1 MTKQFFMFPAAGGM
15 VLIAVLASGC
25 AKAQA
30 ARTTP
35 DGPPLDMPVS
45 PPRDVETAGGEAPPP
60 MPLPQEPARN
70 TPARPRT
77 TPARTEPRVDPP
89 KTEPPKSEPP
99 PAPAPAPAPPQP
111 PPAEEKPP
119 STLQTKPPGE
129 EGDVERGIRVTLNR
143 ASSDLNRVDYRTLNT
158 DARSQYD
165 SAKLFIRQAED
176 AVRKKNLEF
185 AKAMADKAGALA
197 AQLAGR

>member
-1 MTKQFFMFPAAGGM
+1 MTKQFLIGAAVGGM
-15 VLIAVLASGC
+15 ALAVVLASGC

-35 DGPPLDMPVS
+35 DGPPLEMPAS
-45 PPRDVETAGGEAPPP
+45 PPRDVETTETEAPPP

-70 TPARPRT
+70 APPRTRT
-77 TPARTEPRVDPP
+77 TPAPTPGETRPQPARP
-89 KTEPPKSEPP
+89 EPPKPEPAPP
-99 PAPAPAPAPPQP
+99 PAPPT
-111 PPAEEKPP
+111 PPADEQKPP

-129 EGDVERGIRVTLNR
+129 EIGVERGIRATLTR

-165 SAKLFIRQAED
+165 SAKVFIRQAENEI
-176 AVRKKNLEF
+176 RKKNLEL
-185 AKAMADKAGALA
+185 AKVVADKAAALA

>member
-1 MTKQFFMFPAAGGM
+1 MTKQFLRFPAVGGM
-15 VLIAVLASGC
+15 ALAVVLASGC

-35 DGPPLDMPVS
+35 DGPPLEMPAS
-45 PPRDVETAGGEAPPP
+45 PPRQVETVETEAPPP

-70 TPARPRT
+70 APARTRPTPPPPRETRPEPARPE
-77 TPARTEPRVDPP
+77 AP
-89 KTEPPKSEPP
+89 KPEPP
-99 PAPAPAPAPPQP
+99 PAPATP
-111 PPAEEKPP
+111 PPTPPADEQKPP

-129 EGDVERGIRVTLNR
+129 EGDVERGIRATLTR
-143 ASSDLNRVDYRTLNT
+143 ASNDLNRVDYRTLNT

-165 SAKLFIRQAED
+165 SAKVFIRQAENEI
-176 AVRKKNLEF
+176 RKKNLEF
-185 AKAMADKAGALA
+185 AKVVADKAAALA

>member
-1 MTKQFFMFPAAGGM
+1 MKRELLVWPAVGGM
-15 VLIAVLASGC
+15 VVAAVLASGC

-35 DGPPLDMPVS
+35 DGPPLEMPAS
-45 PPRDVETAGGEAPPP
+45 PPRDVETTETEAPPP

-70 TPARPRT
+70 APPRTRTAPTPPPGETRPQPARPE
-77 TPARTEPRVDPP
+77 AP
-89 KTEPPKSEPP
+89 KPEPP
-99 PAPAPAPAPPQP
+99 PAPAPPPTPPIEEPRPA
-111 PPAEEKPP
+111 
-119 STLQTKPPGE
+119 STLQTKPTGE
-129 EGDVERGIRVTLNR
+129 ESDVERGIRASLNR
-143 ASSDLNRVDYRTLNT
+143 AMNDLNRVDYRMLNS

-165 SAKLFIRQAED
+165 SAKLFVRQAED

-185 AKAMADKAGALA
+185 AKTLADKAAALA

>member
-1 MTKQFFMFPAAGGM
+1 MTKRLFMFPAFGGM
-15 VLIAVLASGC
+15 VLAAVLASGC

-35 DGPPLDMPVS
+35 DGPPLDMPAS

-70 TPARPRT
+70 APPRT
-77 TPARTEPRVDPP
+77 RPTPPPREPRQ
-89 KTEPPKSEPP
+89 EPPKPEPPKPEP
-99 PAPAPAPAPPQP
+99 PAPAAPAPTTP
-111 PPAEEKPP
+111 PPDEPRPP
-119 STLQTKPPGE
+119 SILQTKPPGE
-129 EGDVERGIRVTLNR
+129 EGDVERGIRAMLNR
-143 ASSDLNRVDYRTLNT
+143 ASSDLSRVDYRTLNT

-185 AKAMADKAGALA
+185 AKSMAEKASSLA

>member
-1 MTKQFFMFPAAGGM
+1 MTKQWLVVSACGGM
-15 VLIAVLASGC
+15 VLAAVLASGC

-35 DGPPLDMPVS
+35 DGPPLEMPAS
-45 PPRDVETAGGEAPPP
+45 PPREVETIETEAPPP
-60 MPLPQEPARN
+60 MPLPQEPVRN
-70 TPARPRT
+70 APPPRT
-77 TPARTEPRVDPP
+77 RVTPPAQPR
-89 KTEPPKSEPP
+89 TEPPKPEPPKAEPP
-99 PAPAPAPAPPQP
+99 PAPPPPAPPV
-111 PPAEEKPP
+111 EEQRPP
-119 STLQTKPPGE
+119 STLQTKPTGE
-129 EGDVERGIRVTLNR
+129 EGDVERGIRATLSR
-143 ASSDLNRVDYRTLNT
+143 ASNDLNRVDYRTLNT

-185 AKAMADKAGALA
+185 AKVMADKAGTLA

>member
-1 MTKQFFMFPAAGGM
+1 MTKQWLTVPALGGM
-15 VLIAVLASGC
+15 VLAAVVASGC

-35 DGPPLDMPVS
+35 DGPPLEMPAS
-45 PPRDVETAGGEAPPP
+45 PPRDVETTEVEAPPP

-70 TPARPRT
+70 APPRT
-77 TPARTEPRVDPP
+77 PRTAPPQPRPEAP
-89 KTEPPKSEPP
+89 KPEPPKAEP
-99 PAPAPAPAPPQP
+99 PAPAPPPAPPVDEP
-111 PPAEEKPP
+111 RPP
-119 STLQTKPPGE
+119 STLQTKPAGE
-129 EGDVERGIRVTLNR
+129 ESDVERGIRATLTR
-143 ASSDLNRVDYRTLNT
+143 ASGDLNRVDYRTLNT

-185 AKAMADKAGALA
+185 AKAVSDKAAALA